1 MEALGYVFLGLIGVA
16 VVGAIVAA
24 GMSAGDIK
32 RYMRMRK
39 M

>member
-1 MEALGYVFLGLIGVA
+1 MAALGYVLIGLISAGVL
-16 VVGAIVAA
+16 GGLVAL

>member
-1 MEALGYVFLGLIGVA
+1 MRIIGEIATAVVA
-16 VVGAIVAA
+16 VVLVAGVAIGISSVP
-24 GMSAGDIK
+24 DIK

>member
-1 MEALGYVFLGLIGVA
+1 MATLGYVFVGLISASVLGGLVA
-16 VVGAIVAA
+16 L